1 MGDMPGDNILKI
13 DAHWDFPSGPRL
25 KLHLFT
31 TVGMGSIPGTKIP
44 GASWCGQKKKKKRRK
59 KRKTLIMATGQ
70 DGRTKKL
77 GLLAL
82 TIRKE
87 VFSCPDLFFSPQAL
101 TPKGSESAAGK
112 MGEKT

>member
-1 MGDMPGDNILKI
+1 MPGDNILKI
-13 DAHWDFPSGPRL
+13 DAHWDFPSSPRL

-70 DGRTKKL
+70 DGRTKTL

>member
-1 MGDMPGDNILKI
+1 
-13 DAHWDFPSGPRL
+13 
-25 KLHLFT
+25 
-31 TVGMGSIPGTKIP
+31 
-44 GASWCGQKKKKKRRK
+44 
-59 KRKTLIMATGQ
+59 MATGQ